1 MHGLYVTIV
10 CYVLLA
16 FMVWIVVLE
25 RDRLMAFMDLFGS
38 KRDRLITIKTASRR
52 GSRETEKVRREEE
65 EEERVRPSEKIE
77 EEQRGDPS
85 QPHPRAPTLAIVR
98 ERSRFE
104 SENGTLETPS
114 PLD

>member
-38 KRDRLITIKTASRR
+38 KRDRLITD
-52 GSRETEKVRREEE
+52 
-65 EEERVRPSEKIE
+65 SEPEIVYGVGAE
-77 EEQRGDPS
+77 AGHVIRTTIGGRNS
-85 QPHPRAPTLAIVR
+85 QSKQAPPIFSNKLVMESGAIILLVTLILVFGGARIII
-98 ERSRFE
+98 
-104 SENGTLETPS
+104 
-114 PLD
+114 